1 VLGRL
6 ILAFKADLKIFDE
19 VLKPLLDAKLGENI
33 IRPSFN
39 LDDDSLIQKRAKI
52 NLN

>member
-6 ILAFKADLKIFDE
+6 ILAFEVDSKTFDE

-33 IRPSFN
+33 VRPIFTRN
-39 LDDDSLIQKRAKI
+39 DDSPI
-52 NLN
+52 